1 MSNSILQ
8 SDKRCYVCGAIRGLH
23 DHHIYAGT
31 AKRAISEKYGFKVY
45 LCAQHHNMSEF
56 GVHFDRS
63 LDLRLKKRCQKEFEK
78 THSRK
83 EFINIIGENYIL
95 GD

>member
-1 MSNSILQ
+1 MAKSILQ
-8 SDKRCYVCGAIRGLH
+8 KDKYCYVCGARRGLH

-45 LCAQHHNMSEF
+45 LCARHHNMSEF
-56 GVHFDRS
+56 GVHFDNR
-63 LDLRLKKRCQKEFEK
+63 LDLRLKRKCQREFER
-78 THSRK
+78 THSRE
-83 EFINIIGENYIL
+83 EFIKIIGKNYL